1 MERAPEER
9 RVTRPKAARKLPADH
24 RMNHL
29 LTNFVGWLASV
40 LLIVTATVL
49 WGVAAVFVWI
59 GGGPVSARN

>member
-1 MERAPEER
+1 
-9 RVTRPKAARKLPADH
+9 
-24 RMNHL
+24 MNHL